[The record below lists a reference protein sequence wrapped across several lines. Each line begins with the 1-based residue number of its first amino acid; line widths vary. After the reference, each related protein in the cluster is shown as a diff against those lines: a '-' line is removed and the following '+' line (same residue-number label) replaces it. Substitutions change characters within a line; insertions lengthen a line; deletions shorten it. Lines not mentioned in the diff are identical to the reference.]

1 MTDTE
6 TESDTGTETGTLRL
20 SRTIKASP
28 DTVYTALIDPAARS
42 AWCPPGDGHVV
53 LIEGQPAPAPGIR
66 ETSRVGPADNPYV
79 TVLTDWVLME
89 PATRLVYTETLMAE
103 GAALGSSLAC
113 CDLTASD
120 AGTDLA
126 VTVQIVSFIGDEMLS
141 EFESGCTHAFDNL
154 VRYAEAQTQ

>member
-20 SRTIKASP
+20 SRAIKAAP

-42 AWCPPGDGHVV
+42 AWGPPGDGHVV
-53 LIEGQPAPAPGIR
+53 LIEGQPTPAPGIR
-66 ETSRVGPADNPYV
+66 EISRCGPSDNPYV

-89 PATRLVYTETLMAE
+89 PTSRLVYAETLMAE
-103 GAALGSSLAC
+103 GAPLGSSLAC

-126 VTVQIVSFIGDEMLS
+126 VTVQIMSFIGDEMLS
-141 EFESGCTHAFDNL
+141 EFESGCTHAFENL
-154 VRYAEAQTQ
+154 ARYAETQAT